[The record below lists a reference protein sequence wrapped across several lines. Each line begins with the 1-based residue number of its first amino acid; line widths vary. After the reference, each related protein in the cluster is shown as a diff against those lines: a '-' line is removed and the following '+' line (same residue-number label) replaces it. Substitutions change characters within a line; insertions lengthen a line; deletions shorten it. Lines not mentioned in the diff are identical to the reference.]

1 MKSSEVMMEEF
12 LYLKKSR
19 RFWGWTLC
27 LSLISA
33 ILSPF
38 LSINAVLNIITSISQ
53 RWEETDQQQPFEFIV
68 DILNNSL
75 AALSAGATAMLV
87 SLVIFLISLIL
98 YLKRGKAMLAL
109 TERAL
114 TILESTPEHA
124 EVPSTE

>member
-1 MKSSEVMMEEF
+1 MMEEF

-68 DILNNSL
+68 EILNNSL

>member
-1 MKSSEVMMEEF
+1 MMEEF

-19 RFWGWTLC
+19 RFWGWTVC
-27 LSLISA
+27 LSLISS

-68 DILNNSL
+68 EILNNSL

-87 SLVIFLISLIL
+87 SLAIFLISLIL

-124 EVPSTE
+124 EVPSTD